1 MLRDVS
7 FPERGETW
15 DGSQVSIRLRYSRI
29 RTQYSW
35 ICIETL
41 KHWCPAGNIDRM
53 RFMLELLFVSKSG
66 SLTIEKFMILQPHKD
81 S

>member
-1 MLRDVS
+1 M
-7 FPERGETW
+7 FPFRNGAKPGTDRKYLYAYVIVEYGHNTA
-15 DGSQVSIRLRYSRI
+15 GSAF
-29 RTQYSW
+29 
-35 ICIETL
+35 